1 MGFSAVLLLL
11 VILGG
16 LCFRLTDNMSVH
28 SKMAGHVDNG
38 RALLLSVQTAYLRFA
53 AYREQSYAEVSLK
66 NLDLSIGQF
75 EQAIPIAV
83 TPEFKEKLE
92 GGLKELQRLKGVVS
106 EVLTVLGKDQDV
118 HDEAEE
124 FFEDLLKNFDALSN
138 ELRSTTDGQGY
149 EQGRRDNQLMLM
161 NLRDKSNRA
170 RAAVN
175 DLFTSSSQKDFDDAL
190 ETLKIIRIET
200 ENLKGRFS
208 ARAEKALME
217 TLAGAVE
224 KYASHATAYVDL
236 VSGEATALKATG
248 RAFREVENLAMELS
262 GFGVAQV
269 QKDNAKAKMVILSFT
284 LIGVLIGILIILWLS
299 RDVMRQLGK
308 DPGELNN
315 LAGRVVNGDYNIE
328 DGSKKQGVYGALV
341 EMVRAL
347 QGHIENA
354 ERESETAR
362 EQSAKA
368 QEAMRKAEAAGQ
380 EAEAKT
386 QTLLVIA
393 HKLEEVGNVLSAAS
407 TELSS
412 QIEQSDRGAAET
424 AQRLSEAAT
433 AMNEMNATVQEV
445 ARNASSASSASVDT
459 KEKAEAG
466 AQVVEKAVHSIAEV
480 HHISLEVKGDMS
492 RLNEHALSINRI
504 MGVISDIADQTNL
517 LALNAA
523 IEAARAGEAGRGF
536 AVVADEVRKLAE
548 KTMGAT
554 KEVEEAVHA
563 IQEETRLNVETVDE
577 AARLTVESAERAS
590 RAGDFMREIVGGME
604 ETAGH
609 LKIIAQ
615 GAAEQ
620 SESSTQTNEALEEIR
635 HVAERTAA
643 NMETF
648 TAALLSFKSGMEE
661 LDMIVNALVTG
672 DYAQAAASD
681 KFVQWTPKL
690 DLRVPAIDR
699 QHRRLCDYIN
709 DLYRAMKN
717 NRTGVELQ
725 AIVKKLRD
733 YTASHFSDEEKI
745 FVPSQYPGTKEHK
758 AIHRKFVAKLDEFE
772 AQLKNGTA
780 TVSMDL
786 LSFLKDWLIN
796 HIAGTDPTYLPY
808 IQDMVEKDR

>member
-1 MGFSAVLLLL
+1 M
-11 VILGG
+11 
-16 LCFRLTDNMSVH
+16 
-28 SKMAGHVDNG
+28 
-38 RALLLSVQTAYLRFA
+38 
-53 AYREQSYAEVSLK
+53 
-66 NLDLSIGQF
+66 SIGQF

-262 GFGVAQV
+262 GFGVVQV

-341 EMVRAL
+341 EMVRVL

-548 KTMGAT
+548 KTMAAT
-554 KEVEEAVHA
+554 REVAEVLSG
-563 IQEETRLNVETVDE
+563 IQRDAAHNIATVDQ
-577 AARLTVESAERAS
+577 TVEGMS
-590 RAGDFMREIVGGME
+590 RTTDLTHQSDEALREIVALSDK
-604 ETAGH
+604 TS
-609 LKIIAQ
+609 
-615 GAAEQ
+615 EQ
-620 SESSTQTNEALEEIR
+620 IR
-635 HVAERTAA
+635 
-643 NMETF
+643 
-648 TAALLSFKSGMEE
+648 S
-661 LDMIVNALVTG
+661 I
-672 DYAQAAASD
+672 AAASEQQAASSENISRS
-681 KFVQWTPKL
+681 V
-690 DLRVPAIDR
+690 
-699 QHRRLCDYIN
+699 
-709 DLYRAMKN
+709 
-717 NRTGVELQ
+717 TGVNRIAVENTAGMDHSAKAVRDLLEQTRLLGSLVRDLQ
-725 AIVKKLRD
+725 
-733 YTASHFSDEEKI
+733 DEE
-745 FVPSQYPGTKEHK
+745 
-758 AIHRKFVAKLDEFE
+758 HR
-772 AQLKNGTA
+772 
-780 TVSMDL
+780 
-786 LSFLKDWLIN
+786 
-796 HIAGTDPTYLPY
+796 
-808 IQDMVEKDR
+808 

>member
-548 KTMGAT
+548 KTMAAT
-554 KEVEEAVHA
+554 REVAEVLSG
-563 IQEETRLNVETVDE
+563 IQRDAAHNIATVDQ
-577 AARLTVESAERAS
+577 TVEGMS
-590 RAGDFMREIVGGME
+590 RTTDLTHQSDEALREIVALSDK
-604 ETAGH
+604 TS
-609 LKIIAQ
+609 
-615 GAAEQ
+615 EQ
-620 SESSTQTNEALEEIR
+620 IR
-635 HVAERTAA
+635 
-643 NMETF
+643 
-648 TAALLSFKSGMEE
+648 S
-661 LDMIVNALVTG
+661 I
-672 DYAQAAASD
+672 AAASEQQAASSENISRS
-681 KFVQWTPKL
+681 V
-690 DLRVPAIDR
+690 
-699 QHRRLCDYIN
+699 
-709 DLYRAMKN
+709 
-717 NRTGVELQ
+717 TGVNRIAVENTAGMDHSAKAVRDLLEQTRLLGSLVRDLQ
-725 AIVKKLRD
+725 
-733 YTASHFSDEEKI
+733 DEE
-745 FVPSQYPGTKEHK
+745 
-758 AIHRKFVAKLDEFE
+758 HR
-772 AQLKNGTA
+772 
-780 TVSMDL
+780 
-786 LSFLKDWLIN
+786 
-796 HIAGTDPTYLPY
+796 
-808 IQDMVEKDR
+808 